1 MEVYKNISDL
11 RVGIILLEDVFANTK
26 YPIMRKNTELSF
38 EHIEVLR
45 DFGLKRIK
53 VEERV
58 VKKELS
64 EADQNAPVNP
74 EDILENIPMNQYL
87 LKKQY
92 TDAVRAY
99 EKEFSNWRA
108 GIRPDIVKVR
118 EFIVPLVEQ
127 YTKQKDMLGMLN
139 DFSTPEDYI
148 YHHSVAV
155 GILSAA
161 ISNQMG
167 MDKGE
172 VLQLGL
178 AGAIAD
184 CGMAKIAPAILKKT
198 AFLTKEEY
206 NEVKKHT
213 LFSLKMIQDTPL
225 LRQEMKMAILQHHER
240 LDGSGYPRGDK
251 MDAIS
256 VHSQIIAVADVF
268 HAMTTERLYRPKN
281 SPFKVIEMIKEE
293 EFGKFDLKVVEALHK
308 LVGYLSIGTRVKL
321 TDGELGEIMFVHRDA
336 PLRPMVKKKSN
347 GMMIDLT
354 TNRNLAIAKILD

>member
-11 RVGIILLEDVFANTK
+11 RVGIILLEDIYANTK

-38 EHIEVLR
+38 ERIEVLN
-45 DFGLKRIK
+45 DFGVKRVK

-58 VKKELS
+58 VKKDLPDGEQDS
-64 EADQNAPVNP
+64 SVNP
-74 EDILENIPMNQYL
+74 EDVLENIPMNHYL

-92 TDAVRAY
+92 NDAVRAY
-99 EKEFSNWRA
+99 QKEFNNWRA
-108 GIRPDIVKVR
+108 GLRPDIVKVR

-127 YTKQKDMLGMLN
+127 YIKQKDMLSMLN
-139 DFSTPEDYI
+139 EFSTPDDYL

-167 MDKGE
+167 MEKGDA
-172 VLQLGL
+172 LQLGL
-178 AGAIAD
+178 AGALAD
-184 CGMAKIAPAILKKT
+184 SGMSKIDSSILKKT

-206 NEVKKHT
+206 NEVKKH
-213 LFSLKMIQDTPL
+213 SLYSVKMIQDTPL
-225 LRQEMKMAILQHHER
+225 LRQEMKIAILQHHER
-240 LDGSGYPRGDK
+240 LDGSGYPRGDR
-251 MDAIS
+251 METIS

-268 HAMTTERLYRPKN
+268 HAMTTERLYRPKH

-293 EFGKFDLKVVEALHK
+293 EFGKFDLKVMEALHK

-336 PLRPMVKKKSN
+336 PLRPMVKKESD
-347 GMMIDLT
+347 GMIIDLT
-354 TNRNLAIAKILD
+354 TNRNLAIAKIID

>member
-11 RVGIILLEDVFANTK
+11 RVGIILLEDIYANTK

-38 EHIEVLR
+38 EHIEVLN
-45 DFGLKRIK
+45 DFGVKRVK

-58 VKKELS
+58 VKKDLPDGEQDS
-64 EADQNAPVNP
+64 SVNP
-74 EDILENIPMNQYL
+74 EDVLENIPMNHYL

-92 TDAVRAY
+92 NDAVRAY
-99 EKEFSNWRA
+99 QKEFNNWRA
-108 GIRPDIVKVR
+108 GLRPDIVKVR

-127 YTKQKDMLGMLN
+127 YIKQKDMLSMLN
-139 DFSTPEDYI
+139 EFSTPDDYL

-167 MDKGE
+167 MEKGDA
-172 VLQLGL
+172 LQLGL
-178 AGAIAD
+178 AGALAD
-184 CGMAKIAPAILKKT
+184 SGMSKIDSSILKKT

-206 NEVKKHT
+206 NEVKKH
-213 LFSLKMIQDTPL
+213 SLYSVKMIQDTPL

-251 MDAIS
+251 MDTIS

-268 HAMTTERLYRPKN
+268 HAMTTERLYRPKH
-281 SPFKVIEMIKEE
+281 SPFKVMEMIKEE
-293 EFGKFDLKVVEALHK
+293 EFGKFDLKVMEALHK
-308 LVGYLSIGTRVKL
+308 LVGYVSIGTRVKL
-321 TDGELGEIMFVHRDA
+321 TDGELGEIMFVHRDT
-336 PLRPMVKKKSN
+336 PLRPMVKKESD
-347 GMMIDLT
+347 GIIIDLT
-354 TNRNLAIAKILD
+354 TNRNLAIAKIID